1 MAVAVHDAARGFE
14 AAAAL
19 YARSRPGYPEE
30 AVDLVARLVHLAP
43 GRTVLDVGA
52 GAGAFS
58 RIAAGRGA
66 RVIAV
71 EPAAAMLRLAA
82 GTPGVLLVRGVAE
95 ALPVRAHAAD
105 AAVAASAFHWFE
117 GRRALGELHRALRR
131 GGRLALLWTHRDDR
145 VDWVAQLSALVNRHE
160 GDAPRYRTGAWR
172 AAFDASR
179 DLFRP
184 VEDAHFHHRHAL
196 PPAGVVDRIASISFI
211 AAMPAA
217 AREPILDEV
226 RALLATHPATA
237 GQEEL
242 PLAYRT
248 DVSCWERVG

>member
-1 MAVAVHDAARGFE
+1 MAVHDAARGFE

-19 YARSRPGYPEE
+19 YARSRPDYPEE
-30 AVDLVARLVHLAP
+30 AVDLVAHLLHLVP
-43 GRTVLDVGA
+43 GRTVIDVGA

-58 RIAAGRGA
+58 RVAAGRGA
-66 RVIAV
+66 QVIALD
-71 EPAAAMLRLAA
+71 PSAAMLRLAA
-82 GTPGVLLVRGVAE
+82 GPGVLRVRGVAE

-145 VDWVAQLSALVNRHE
+145 VDWVAQLSGIVNRHE
-160 GDAPRYRTGAWR
+160 GDAPRYRSGAWR

-196 PPAGVVDRIASISFI
+196 APAGVVDRIASVSFI

-226 RALLATHPATA
+226 RALLATHPDTA
-237 GQEEL
+237 GRAEL